1 MVNIEILAP
10 DTNMGDLAGDLSSKR
25 GQVTGTQNLRG
36 SMVQIK
42 GMVPLSELN
51 NYHSRLKSVTGGQ
64 GSYSLELSHYEAVPP
79 TVQQQLVAQ
88 KKVQHE
94 DD

>member
-1 MVNIEILAP
+1 
-10 DTNMGDLAGDLSSKR
+10 MGDLAGDLSSKR

-42 GMVPLSELN
+42 GLVPLSELN
-51 NYHSRLKSVTGGQ
+51 NYHSRLKSMTGGQ
-64 GSYSLELSHYEAVPP
+64 GSYSIELSHYEAVPP
-79 TVQQQLVAQ
+79 TVQQQFVAQ
-88 KKVQHE
+88 KKVQQE